1 MFAGNCKIELSFIR
15 LIHPIGFFLNIDI
28 SNIFLARQEKTCV
41 HVVKNVSWIL
51 HIKIKKMVIF
61 LNMFVGV
68 KSETLIIN
76 ECEIKLH
83 VNSV

>member
-1 MFAGNCKIELSFIR
+1 
-15 LIHPIGFFLNIDI
+15 
-28 SNIFLARQEKTCV
+28 
-41 HVVKNVSWIL
+41 
-51 HIKIKKMVIF
+51 MVIF
-61 LNMFVGV
+61 LNHVFVGV